1 MRPNHHYA
9 THTAEFIR
17 NFGPAA
23 GFWSFIF
30 ERLNKVLKGT
40 NHNNHGHGTIE
51 STFLKQFILAQ
62 NVSRRVCYREFYKI
76 QFANCPYPYRY

>member
-17 NFGPAA
+17 DFGPAA

-30 ERLNKVLKGT
+30 ECLNKVLKGM
-40 NHNNHGHGTIE
+40 NHNNHGNGVIE
-51 STFLKQFILAQ
+51 ATFLKQFISAQ
-62 NVSRRVCYREFYKI
+62 KVSHQVDLLFNFEI
-76 QFANCPYPYRY
+76 

>member
-17 NFGPAA
+17 DFGPAA
-23 GFWSFIF
+23 GFWSFVF

-62 NVSRRVCYREFYKI
+62 NVSRRVCYPLLSKI
-76 QFANCPYPYRY
+76 QFANRPCRY

>member
-17 NFGPAA
+17 DFGPAA
-23 GFWSFIF
+23 GFWSFVF

-40 NHNNHGHGTIE
+40 NHNNHSHGTIE

-62 NVSRRVCYREFYKI
+62 NVSRRVCYPLFSKI
-76 QFANCPYPYRY
+76 QFANRPCRY

>member
-17 NFGPAA
+17 DFGPAT

-30 ERLNKVLKGT
+30 ERLNKVLKGM
-40 NHNNHGHGTIE
+40 NHNNHGNGVIE
-51 STFLKQFILAQ
+51 ATFLKQFISAQ
-62 NVSRRVCYREFYKI
+62 KVSRRVNLI
-76 QFANCPYPYRY
+76 